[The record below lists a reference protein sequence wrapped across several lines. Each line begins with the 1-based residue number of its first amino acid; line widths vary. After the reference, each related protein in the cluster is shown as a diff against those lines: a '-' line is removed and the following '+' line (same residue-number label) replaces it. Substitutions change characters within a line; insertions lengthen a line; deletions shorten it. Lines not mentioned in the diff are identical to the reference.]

1 MAKKIVPQINGAEL
15 RRQAE
20 ERLAEKIKA
29 DLPLGTEESPL
40 RLHHELQVHQVELE
54 MQNAELRQT
63 RDELETALG
72 QYTDLYEFAPVGYF
86 TIDRSGTIS
95 RVNLTGAGLVG
106 VERSR
111 LVGRR
116 FELFVTDEARPVYAN
131 FLAKIFTC
139 PGPESCEV
147 TLLKVQ
153 REGLSHIS
161 VQIEAIAA
169 TSGQE
174 CRIALIDI
182 TERFR
187 GVAALQEVEE
197 AAEMAL
203 QKVEEAAEVAHQI
216 LKEASDSALQG
227 EREATDAVRQ
237 KKAASNVT
245 KMIKSTEVALRMV
258 AAATEVAR
266 QKVVKASEVALQEET
281 SHELSQ
287 GKDLSDVAR
296 RRSEKST
303 ALARQM
309 VERAAEVARQKVEE
323 TAEALLRALRRAD
336 EAESQIKLAE
346 ERLKLE
352 ELLFHSQKL
361 ESLGVLAGGIAHDFN
376 NILTGILGN
385 ISLAQMF
392 LDETHKSFKPLGFA
406 EKAAL
411 RAAEL
416 ATQLLT
422 FAKGGAPVKK
432 LMSLSVSLQES
443 ISLALRGANVGCVFR
458 LAENLHAIEAD
469 EGQMS
474 QVFHNIIINAA
485 QAMPGGGTLTI
496 CAENVTL
503 STGNQLALPE
513 GAYARIIFAD
523 EGCGMEAEI
532 QNNIFDPYY
541 TTKPG
546 GSGLGLASVHS
557 IVRKHGGHIGVHSAI
572 GSGTVFTLHLPSIG
586 ESIIIAVCDEPS
598 LASGSA
604 AKGKV
609 LVMDDEAL
617 IRNLATQ
624 LLQHL
629 GYGVTSCTNGE
640 DAITLY
646 SAAMESGAPFLAAI
660 IDLTIPGGMGGK
672 EAAHRILA
680 IDPAARLIVS
690 SGYSSDPVMADF
702 VSHGFCAAMVKPYR
716 ASDLARVMMGVKP
729 TGHPISSRTSSD
741 KQPCI

>member
-1 MAKKIVPQINGAEL
+1 M
-15 RRQAE
+15 
-20 ERLAEKIKA
+20 
-29 DLPLGTEESPL
+29 
-40 RLHHELQVHQVELE
+40 
-54 MQNAELRQT
+54 
-63 RDELETALG
+63 
-72 QYTDLYEFAPVGYF
+72 
-86 TIDRSGTIS
+86 
-95 RVNLTGAGLVG
+95 G
-106 VERSR
+106 VERSQ

-116 FELFVTDEARPVYAN
+116 LGLFVTAEARPVFAD
-131 FLAKIFTC
+131 FLTMIFAS
-139 PGPESCEV
+139 PGKESCEV
-147 TLLKVQ
+147 TLQK
-153 REGLSHIS
+153 EGLSPIA
-161 VQIEAIAA
+161 VQIEAV
-169 TSGQE
+169 TNPSGNE

-187 GVAALQEVEE
+187 GEVALQEVEE
-197 AAEMAL
+197 AAEIAL
-203 QKVEEAAEVAHQI
+203 KKVEDAAEVAHLK
-216 LKEASDSALQG
+216 LKEASDSALKE
-227 EREATDAVRQ
+227 EREASDAVRQ

-258 AAATEVAR
+258 AAASEVAR
-266 QKVVKASEVALQEET
+266 QKVGKASEVALQEET
-281 SHELSQ
+281 SHELCQ
-287 GKDLSDVAR
+287 GKELSDVAR
-296 RRSEKST
+296 RRLEKST

-323 TAEALLRALRRAD
+323 TAEALLRALRRAH

-346 ERLKLE
+346 ERLRLE
-352 ELLFHSQKL
+352 GLLFHSQKL

-385 ISLAQMF
+385 ISLALMF
-392 LDETHKSFKPLGFA
+392 LDETHKSSKPLGFA

-432 LMSLSVSLQES
+432 LTSLSNIILES
-443 ISLALRGANVGCVFR
+443 VSLALRGANVNCVTR
-458 LAENLHAIEAD
+458 LAEDLHAVEAD
-469 EGQMS
+469 DGQMS

-503 STGNQLALPE
+503 SAGNQPALPE
-513 GAYARIIFAD
+513 GAYVRITFAD
-523 EGCGMEAEI
+523 EGSGMAEEI
-532 QNNIFDPYY
+532 QSKIFDPYY
-541 TTKPG
+541 STKSG

-557 IVRKHGGHIGVHSAI
+557 IVKKHGGHIGVRSSI
-572 GSGTVFTLHLPSIG
+572 GSGAVFTIHLPSIG
-586 ESIIIAVCDEPS
+586 KPIIIAVCNEPN
-598 LASGSA
+598 LAIDSD

-629 GYGVTSCTNGE
+629 GYGVTTCTNGE

-646 SAAMESGAPFLAAI
+646 SAAMESGAPFLTAI
-660 IDLTIPGGMGGK
+660 IDLTIPGAMGGK

-690 SGYSSDPVMADF
+690 SGYSSDPVMSDF
-702 VSHGFCAAMVKPYR
+702 ESHGFCAAMAKPYR
-716 ASDLARVMMGVKP
+716 VSDLERVLIRVKES
-729 TGHPISSRTSSD
+729 GHPISSGTSSE